1 MKGMRWGVRRSRSE
15 RAAASGKPA
24 SKKSKG
30 EKPKVVV
37 GKTKTEGK
45 RVEELSDVQL
55 RRINNR
61 LQMEQQYAN
70 LTRQPPGLLQKGAKF
85 ASDIA
90 VNVAK
95 TQITNLAN
103 DQASK
108 QIKGLLAK
116 KAMRGIPP
124 PPVRALAAPLAIN
137 RLG

>member
-1 MKGMRWGVRRSRSE
+1 MRWGVRRSRGE
-15 RAAASGKPA
+15 RAAASGKS

-30 EKPKVVV
+30 GEKLKTVV

-45 RVEELSDVQL
+45 RVDELSDVQL

-61 LQMEQQYAN
+61 LQMEQQYAA

-85 ASDIA
+85 AGGIA
-90 VNVAK
+90 ANVAR

-103 DQASK
+103 EQASK

-116 KAMRGIPP
+116 QALKGIPP
-124 PPVRALAAPLAIN
+124 PPVRLLPPPSALA